1 MEVVRSL
8 PGDLYHIFP
17 LYVDMGD
24 CGHAGATRRRVY
36 VILAHKHMTDMITN
50 PYNLYQ
56 NVVLDLRLK
65 SEALDCQTTPGDYL
79 TADHME
85 IQLDAME
92 VARSSG
98 KPFRSNLADLSY
110 LLSDREQEAAS
121 QLSQYYVQRL
131 TVLSFPIRGPMSSAI
146 GCEPL
151 GVRDPKR
158 AAQLVGNAMAFGSV
172 TLVVLVALSSFKM
185 KPSYLVA
192 HLPPDVSDM
201 TTMTG
206 LAAASH

>member
-1 MEVVRSL
+1 MGHPNNPMPLACCWIPPYSQALCLPQDLRMEVVRSL
-8 PGDLYHIFP
+8 LGDLYHIFP

-92 VARSSG
+92 VARYFT
-98 KPFRSNLADLSY
+98 K
-110 LLSDREQEAAS
+110 
-121 QLSQYYVQRL
+121 QRRK
-131 TVLSFPIRGPMSSAI
+131 V
-146 GCEPL
+146 
-151 GVRDPKR
+151 
-158 AAQLVGNAMAFGSV
+158 SV
-172 TLVVLVALSSFKM
+172 V
-185 KPSYLVA
+185 
-192 HLPPDVSDM
+192 
-201 TTMTG
+201 
-206 LAAASH
+206 